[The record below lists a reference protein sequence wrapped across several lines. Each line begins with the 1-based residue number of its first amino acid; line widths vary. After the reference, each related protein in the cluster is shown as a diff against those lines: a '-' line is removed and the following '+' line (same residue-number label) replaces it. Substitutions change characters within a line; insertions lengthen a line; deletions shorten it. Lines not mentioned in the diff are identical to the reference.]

1 MMIRQSGKWWLAL
14 LLAFALIGASCSSDS
29 DDSSASGGSSDDS
42 SSDDSSSDDS
52 SSDDSSSDDSS
63 SDDSSSDDSS
73 SDDVV
78 LTQDGGSILDEI
90 VDRGELRV
98 GMTLQFPPQMYL
110 DDAGDPAGY
119 DVVLME
125 MMAEDLGV
133 ELNIFNQEFDALI
146 PGLLAGQWDM
156 LSVGLAPRPPRLLSM
171 YFSNSYV
178 PYDQVLVATAGSNI
192 APTIEAFNA
201 DGITIAALQGSTAA
215 GQVEAQFPNATLA
228 EFPQQDAAF
237 LDVATGRSDALV
249 VESYLAEGFILGQ
262 GGVEVVPLSEP
273 LQIEFGAF
281 AMPYGDDEFLH
292 YLNNWLQYYKNNGTL
307 DEIYDEIFGSDPLVN
322 IWPRQ

>member
-1 MMIRQSGKWWLAL
+1 MGVRMKIRQSGKWWLAL
-14 LLAFALIGASCSSDS
+14 LLAFTLIGASCSSDS

-63 SDDSSSDDSS
+63 SDDSST
-73 SDDVV
+73 DDVV

-90 VDRGELRV
+90 QERGELRV

-125 MMAEDLGV
+125 MLAEDLGV
-133 ELNIFNQEFDALI
+133 ELSIFNQEFDALI

-178 PYDQVLVATAGSNI
+178 PYDQVLVATAGSSI
-192 APTIEAFNA
+192 DPTIEAFNA

-215 GQVEAQFPNATLA
+215 GQVETQFPNATLA

-307 DEIYDEIFGSDPLVN
+307 DEIYDDIFGSDPLVN